1 MVISTPPTPAPP
13 HPDSLPEGEGVTAP
27 VSELQYAPR
36 PPLRKRRVVRRV
48 LLGIGLV
55 VVVAAGIKWF
65 PQVNEHVLL
74 QVWQRRCLNHHP
86 PADQVVYTEDPQR
99 SAALLADGQYQS
111 MPTSTPAAFLVP
123 KYWADLYAT
132 VSPPGLK
139 SHGTVFLGRMHSANG
154 VERLVAIDMVI
165 ENPAR
170 DDVLLVTRVVEPA
183 SLLGRPRVVQT
194 TGSRFV
200 SYHLRDK
207 PVAPAQVDAQDPT
220 HLLLFDGRI
229 HGWFQPDG
237 NSINIRPADPRS
249 ANALRLRDVA
259 TRPTTAPAH

>member
-1 MVISTPPTPAPP
+1 
-13 HPDSLPEGEGVTAP
+13 
-27 VSELQYAPR
+27 
-36 PPLRKRRVVRRV
+36 VVRRV
-48 LLGIGLV
+48 LLGIGFVIVL
-55 VVVAAGIKWF
+55 AAGIKWF

-86 PADQVVYTEDPQR
+86 PADQVVYTEDAQR
-99 SAALLADGQYQS
+99 AAALLADRRYQS

-123 KYWADLYAT
+123 AYWADLYAT

-139 SHGTVFLGRMHSANG
+139 SHGTVFLGRMRSANG

-183 SLLGRPRVVQT
+183 SLLGRPRVIT
-194 TGSRFV
+194 TVGSRFV
-200 SYHLRDK
+200 NYHLREK
-207 PVAPAQVDAQDPT
+207 PVTPAQVDPQDPT

-229 HGWFQPDG
+229 HGWFQRDG
-237 NSINIRPADPRS
+237 DMVNIRPADPR
-249 ANALRLRDVA
+249 AGTALRLRDVA
-259 TRPTTAPAH
+259 TRPTTTPP

>member
-1 MVISTPPTPAPP
+1 
-13 HPDSLPEGEGVTAP
+13 
-27 VSELQYAPR
+27 
-36 PPLRKRRVVRRV
+36 
-48 LLGIGLV
+48 LV

>member
-1 MVISTPPTPAPP
+1 
-13 HPDSLPEGEGVTAP
+13 
-27 VSELQYAPR
+27 
-36 PPLRKRRVVRRV
+36 
-48 LLGIGLV
+48 
-55 VVVAAGIKWF
+55 
-65 PQVNEHVLL
+65 VNEHVLL

-99 SAALLADGQYQS
+99 AAGLLVDRRYPS

-123 KYWADLYAT
+123 AYWADLDAT

-139 SHGTVFLGRMHSANG
+139 SHGTVFLGRMRSATG

-170 DDVLLVTRVVEPA
+170 DDVLLVTRIVEPA
-183 SLLGRPRVVQT
+183 SLFDRPRVVQT

-200 SYHLRDK
+200 SYHLRDQ
-207 PVAPAQVDAQDPT
+207 PVTPARVDPQDPT

-229 HGWFQPDG
+229 QGWFQPDG
-237 NSINIRPADPRS
+237 NSVRIRPADPR
-249 ANALRLRDVA
+249 AGNALRLRDFA
-259 TRPTTAPAH
+259 TRPTTTPP